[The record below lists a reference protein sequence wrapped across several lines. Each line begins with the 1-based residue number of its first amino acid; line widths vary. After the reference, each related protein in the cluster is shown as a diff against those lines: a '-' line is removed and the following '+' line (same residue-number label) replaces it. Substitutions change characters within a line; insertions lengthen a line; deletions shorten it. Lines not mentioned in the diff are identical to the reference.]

1 MEKEIQFENYLNC
14 TASFDRVAKKRKN
27 NEQNNN
33 AVEYFEV
40 SFGVFLVPYF
50 WPFRS
55 VIGISSLFTRATCL
69 V

>member
-1 MEKEIQFENYLNC
+1 MVKEIQFENDLNC
-14 TASFDRVAKKRKN
+14 TASFDRVVKKRKN

-50 WPFRS
+50 
-55 VIGISSLFTRATCL
+55 
-69 V
+69 